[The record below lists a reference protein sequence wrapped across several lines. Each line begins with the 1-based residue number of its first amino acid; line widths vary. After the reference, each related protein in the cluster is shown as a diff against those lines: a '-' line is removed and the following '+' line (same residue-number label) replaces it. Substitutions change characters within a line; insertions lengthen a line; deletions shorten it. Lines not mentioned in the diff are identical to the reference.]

1 VQQGEALRT
10 FNRAASVALTI
21 LALQACSSNPTVSSG
36 GSIEDF
42 ARNLNGAQYSFD
54 LRGVRLRS
62 EDSAE
67 PVTNQRIPRGLV
79 LGLAPA
85 QDHCKRAGGDPS
97 LVDFVEAAPETA
109 AHVRPNLNLPQ
120 RVLCLRN
127 GNPFWVLDIGY
138 VDVRVV
144 TGIEETLRTPIW
156 DLRMKLQ
163 TQLLSPD
170 QYAARLKGEQVQAQA
185 RDRAAA
191 AQKERQAALE
201 RDRQQRVKDQAA
213 EARRSAAQRPAR
225 VAVFQTNLKVGD
237 RFQWARA
244 PGGGGPYVGM
254 VVRIEGVMAF
264 VQFDNLTI
272 SGQSTRYLPIGEL
285 EPFDGPTPAWRR
297 AID

>member
-1 VQQGEALRT
+1 LSIFKRPAV
-10 FNRAASVALTI
+10 VALTI
-21 LALQACSSNPTVSSG
+21 LALQACSNNPTVSSG

-42 ARNLNGAQYSFD
+42 ARNLDGKQYSFD
-54 LRGVRLRS
+54 LRGVRFRA

-67 PVTNQRIPRGLV
+67 PVTPQRIPKGLA

-85 QDHCKRAGGDPS
+85 QDHCKRAGGEPS
-97 LVDFVEAAPETA
+97 LVDVIEVEPQGS
-109 AHVRPNLNLPQ
+109 VKVNLPL
-120 RVLCLRN
+120 RVLCLR
-127 GNPFWVLDIGY
+127 GGIPVWVLDVRY

-144 TGIEETLRTPIW
+144 SGIEETLRTPIW

-163 TQLLSPD
+163 TQLLTPD
-170 QYAARLKGEQVQAQA
+170 QYAARLKDERAQAQA
-185 RDRAAA
+185 RERAAA

-201 RDRQQRVKDQAA
+201 QERQQRAMAQDDQARKLAA
-213 EARRSAAQRPAR
+213 ERPAR
-225 VAVFQTNLKVGD
+225 VAAFQANLKPGD

-244 PGGGGPYVGM
+244 PGGGGPYVGV

-272 SGQSTRYLPIGEL
+272 SGQSTRYLQKAEL
-285 EPFDGPTPAWRR
+285 EPFDGPTPTWRR

>member
-1 VQQGEALRT
+1 MRN
-10 FNRAASVALTI
+10 FNRAAGVALTI
-21 LALQACSSNPTVSSG
+21 LALQACSNNPTVSSG

-42 ARNLNGAQYSFD
+42 ARNLNGKQYSFD
-54 LRGVRLRS
+54 LRGVRFRS

-67 PVTNQRIPRGLV
+67 PVTPQRIPRGLV

-85 QDHCKRAGGDPS
+85 QDHCKRVGGDPS
-97 LVDFVEAAPETA
+97 LVDVVEAAPETA
-109 AHVRPNLNLPQ
+109 AHARPNLNLPQ

-127 GNPFWVLDIGY
+127 GNPVWVLDVKY

-170 QYAARLKGEQVQAQA
+170 QYAARLKDEQAQAQA
-185 RDRAAA
+185 REKAAA

-201 RDRQQRVKDQAA
+201 RDRQQRIKDQEA
-213 EARRSAAQRPAR
+213 EARRSAAQWPAR
-225 VAVFQTNLKVGD
+225 VAAFQTNLKVGD

-244 PGGGGPYVGM
+244 PGGGGPYVGV

-272 SGQSTRYLPIGEL
+272 SGQSTRYLPKVEL
-285 EPFDGPTPAWRR
+285 EPFDGPTPNFRR
-297 AID
+297 SID